1 MNLKTEYQYPRLY
14 ILAATIATV
23 LSAIWLKEFLNIQ
36 SDQKFEV
43 EYLSA
48 DEYYRTFKV
57 FKENLNERGP
67 SLLVKALE
75 SHQFQTTSL
84 KVGNLFSLQ
93 YYVFKTYCI

>member
-14 ILAATIATV
+14 ILAATIATG
-23 LSAIWLKEFLNIQ
+23 LSAIWLKEFLSIQ

-84 KVGNLFSLQ
+84 KVGNLLSLQ
-93 YYVFKTYCI
+93 YYV

>member
-1 MNLKTEYQYPRLY
+1 MDLWTEYRYPRFY
-14 ILAATIATV
+14 ILAAIIATV
-23 LSAIWLKEFLNIQ
+23 IWLKEFLSIQ

-43 EYLSA
+43 VYLSA

-84 KVGNLFSLQ
+84 KVGNLLSLQ
-93 YYVFKTYCI
+93 YYVFFKTYCI